1 MSSVDIG
8 WTALIAIVG
17 FTLPFFLTAQENK
30 ESAIRFQTLS
40 QSNIEQAPIVASFIQ
55 RSKKRTK
62 QERCLSQMP
71 ALLDIMGLGLSAGLS
86 FDASLDLYC
95 SRFNNDLSQ
104 ALKSAMLRWRC
115 GISSRSDALSNLAE
129 DLDSAP
135 LKRFADAVMESLS
148 FGTPLAA
155 VLERQSRAIRS
166 EQRSQIE
173 ERIEKAP
180 VKMLLPLGTLIVPA
194 MLLAI
199 LGPLMSSAVGM

>member
-1 MSSVDIG
+1 MSQI
-8 WTALIAIVG
+8 
-17 FTLPFFLTAQENK
+17 
-30 ESAIRFQTLS
+30 
-40 QSNIEQAPIVASFIQ
+40 NIEQAPIVASFIQ

>member
-1 MSSVDIG
+1 MDSTYSYCRIYL
-8 WTALIAIVG
+8 A
-17 FTLPFFLTAQENK
+17 FLSYCSRKQRISYT
-30 ESAIRFQTLS
+30 FQTLS
-40 QSNIEQAPIVASFIQ
+40 QINIEQAPIVASFIQ

>member
-1 MSSVDIG
+1 MSSMNMG
-8 WTALIAIVG
+8 WIVLIAIVG
-17 FTLPFFLTAQENK
+17 FILPFLLTAQTDNK
-30 ESAIRFQTLS
+30 RIASNGLPRI
-40 QSNIEQAPIVASFIQ
+40 NIEHMPIAASFIQ
-55 RSKKRTK
+55 RSKQRAR
-62 QERCLSQMP
+62 QEHCLNQMP
-71 ALLDIMGLGLSAGLS
+71 GLLDIMGLGLSAGLS

-95 SRFNNDLSQ
+95 SRFDNELSR

-115 GISSRSDALSNLAE
+115 GLSTRSDALSALAE
-129 DLDSAP
+129 ELDSAP
-135 LKRFADAVMESLS
+135 LRRFADAVMESLS

-155 VLERQSRAIRS
+155 VLERQGKSIRS

-199 LGPLMSSAVGM
+199 LGPLMSSAIGM

>member
-17 FTLPFFLTAQENK
+17 FTLPFLLTAQENK
-30 ESAIRFQTLS
+30 ESTIRFQTLS
-40 QSNIEQAPIVASFIQ
+40 QINIEQAPIVASFIQ
-55 RSKKRTK
+55 SSKKRTK

-115 GISSRSDALSNLAE
+115 GISSRSDALLDLAE

-135 LKRFADAVMESLS
+135 LRRFADAVMESLS